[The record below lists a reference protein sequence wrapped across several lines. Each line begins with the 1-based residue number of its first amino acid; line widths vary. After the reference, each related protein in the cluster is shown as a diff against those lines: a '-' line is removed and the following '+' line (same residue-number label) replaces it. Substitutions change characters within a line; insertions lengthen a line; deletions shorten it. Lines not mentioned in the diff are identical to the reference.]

1 LVKIGKKYINLPIT
15 GRILTKGTE
24 CNNLIFIGYIVRKST
39 VKEKWSTKEAWVEQ
53 SIKEVLR
60 SAKRRAKLN
69 KLPFNIT
76 YKYLKSIFPKDGMCP
91 IFFTTLG
98 FSLKDRFK
106 SASLDRILP
115 ECGYIKGNVQWISL
129 RANTIKNNAHPF
141 ELMRVAR
148 YLVKQLN
155 IKI

>member
-1 LVKIGKKYINLPIT
+1 MVKIGKKYINLPIT

-98 FSLKDRFK
+98 FSLKDRFQ

>member
-1 LVKIGKKYINLPIT
+1 MVKIGKKYINLPIT

-39 VKEKWSTKEAWVEQ
+39 VKEKWSTKEAWIEQ

-60 SAKRRAKLN
+60 SAKQRAKVN
-69 KLPFNIT
+69 KLPFDLT

-98 FSLKDRFK
+98 FSLKDRFQ

-129 RANTIKNNAHPF
+129 RANTIKSNAHPF

>member
-1 LVKIGKKYINLPIT
+1 MVKIGKKYINLPIT

-24 CNNLIFIGYIVRKST
+24 YNNLIFIGYIVRKST
-39 VKEKWSTKEAWVEQ
+39 VKEKWSTKEAWIEQ

-60 SAKRRAKLN
+60 SAKRRAKVN

-98 FSLKDRFK
+98 FSLKDRFQ

-129 RANTIKNNAHPF
+129 RANTIKSNAHPF

>member
-76 YKYLKSIFPKDGMCP
+76 YKYLKSIFPQDGMCP

-98 FSLKDRFK
+98 FSLKDRFQ

>member
-1 LVKIGKKYINLPIT
+1 MVKIGKKYINLPIT

-76 YKYLKSIFPKDGMCP
+76 YKYLKSIFPQDGMCP

-98 FSLKDRFK
+98 FSLKDRFQ

>member
-1 LVKIGKKYINLPIT
+1 MVKIGKKYINLPIT

-60 SAKRRAKLN
+60 SAKRRAKVN
-69 KLPFNIT
+69 KLPFDIT

-98 FSLKDRFK
+98 FSLKDRFQ